1 MVCPKRKVHPCN
13 KGVTPSRYCQF
24 SGFSGA
30 WLVYFPQR
38 TAGSSNLQATG
49 ESPLETPTVTS
60 RVVAEIYRGIEFPP
74 DWIDKPDV
82 LNLGMARDLLVSVAA
97 MFDSDLQPIA
107 LCWHI
112 DGREERFVH
121 VRPNDPADS
130 SLLDELH
137 RDLADESLRL
147 GSTDLLA
154 TMLWAPD
161 ELRPEQGKPVQQI
174 VFTRG
179 RGGYQ
184 SMTGWNIPVRTLIAK
199 ADNLLFMT
207 RRADDGLKFPM
218 PTTVDDMHRKLGSGD
233 PRSLVIMPGGAVN
246 VADTHVNRK
255 MALLFGGLVVLGA
268 LISAF
273 LLHQH

>member
-1 MVCPKRKVHPCN
+1 M
-13 KGVTPSRYCQF
+13 
-24 SGFSGA
+24 
-30 WLVYFPQR
+30 
-38 TAGSSNLQATG
+38 
-49 ESPLETPTVTS
+49 ETPIVTS

-74 DWIDKPDV
+74 DWVDKPDV

-97 MFDSDLQPIA
+97 MFDSDLQPVA
-107 LCWHI
+107 LCWRI

-121 VRPNDPADS
+121 VRPNGSADN

-147 GSTDLLA
+147 GSADLLA

-161 ELRPEQGKPVQQI
+161 ELRPEQGEPVHQI
-174 VFTRG
+174 AFTRG
-179 RGGYQ
+179 RAGFP
-184 SMTGWNIPVRTLIAK
+184 SMTGWNVPVRTLIAK
-199 ADNLLFMT
+199 AGNLLFMT
-207 RRADDGLKFPM
+207 RRADDGLTFPM
-218 PTTVDDMHRKLGSGD
+218 PTTLEDMHRNLGSGD
-233 PRSLVIMPGGAVN
+233 PKSMVIMPGGAAN

-268 LISAF
+268 LISAL